1 MEVTAAQIMRW
12 HFNRLRR
19 DGECVVFA
27 PVRGQRPLHD
37 DRQVWLRA
45 TVRAALP
52 AHEAV
57 AIALVGDISPHSF
70 RSGLASDLLREGV
83 SIAVIGSICRWKA
96 TRAIRLYAE
105 RASLSMSRTS
115 NEFRDVGR
123 SG

>member
-37 DRQVWLRA
+37 DRQVWLRV

-83 SIAVIGSICRWKA
+83 SITVIDSICRWKE

-105 RASLSMSRTS
+105 RDSERVT
-115 NEFRDVGR
+115 V
-123 SG
+123 